1 MRLIRLLAHGAL
13 ASIFISAGLNAFKNP
28 KPLAVVAQ
36 DTIDG
41 MGKRVEQFTG
51 SSALSDADPST
62 VVRANGAAQ
71 VLGGISLFT
80 GIFRKPAALG
90 LIASLIPVTVAG
102 HPFWKMSGGDRGAQ
116 QVHFLKNLG
125 LMGGLLLVATEPRR
139 KPFISIGSGT
149 QQSISDAVGGVV
161 DASLPRVMRHLNP

>member
-62 VVRANGAAQ
+62 VVRANGA
-71 VLGGISLFT
+71 
-80 GIFRKPAALG
+80 
-90 LIASLIPVTVAG
+90 
-102 HPFWKMSGGDRGAQ
+102 
-116 QVHFLKNLG
+116 
-125 LMGGLLLVATEPRR
+125 
-139 KPFISIGSGT
+139 
-149 QQSISDAVGGVV
+149 
-161 DASLPRVMRHLNP
+161 